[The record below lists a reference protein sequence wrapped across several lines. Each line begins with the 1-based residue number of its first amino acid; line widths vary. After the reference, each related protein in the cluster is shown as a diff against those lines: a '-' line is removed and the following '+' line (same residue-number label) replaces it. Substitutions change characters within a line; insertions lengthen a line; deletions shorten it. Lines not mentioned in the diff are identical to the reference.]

1 MPEHIQSRH
10 ASVDILEEFEKEFAI
25 SHDERIHLKVDKGQ
39 PDRQPV
45 KRGTKRMGGELAEAQ
60 WHEQLR
66 K

>member
-10 ASVDILEEFEKEFAI
+10 AGDDILEEFENEFAI
-25 SHDERIHLKVDKGQ
+25 SCDERIHLKVEKG
-39 PDRQPV
+39 QPV

-60 WHEQLR
+60 QHKQLQ